1 MSRFCRRPFF
11 LIATT
16 VICINAIAVRSF
28 GSSRP
33 GFQEKQTKAK
43 PAKPKA
49 EELEEAVAQRR
60 AVAISLVT
68 TLADEARS
76 FRDQTRRARVQA
88 RAADVLWEA
97 DPERSRELFRRAW
110 DAAETADSETARL
123 QSEETRKLRA
133 DGGPVVMNG
142 RV

>member
-1 MSRFCRRPFF
+1 MSRLSQRPFF
-11 LIATT
+11 LIAATI
-16 VICINAIAVRSF
+16 ICMNVGAGRSF
-28 GSSRP
+28 GFSRP
-33 GFQEKQTKAK
+33 ALQEKQTKVK

-76 FRDQTRRARVQA
+76 FHDQTRRARVQA

-110 DAAETADSETARL
+110 DAAETADSDTAKL
-123 QSEETRKLRA
+123 QSEECGNYGLTEGL
-133 DGGPVVMNG
+133 
-142 RV
+142 